1 MKAAVG
7 DLVRGTDDQWMVRPP
22 QHCPSGHKLAPGR
35 VLVGHVPCGCGR
47 RRATSSWGTRLPNLR
62 ASVPE
67 DRGRTGYEPR
77 LASVRQRV
85 KTPARVALADI
96 VFRIEL

>member
-47 RRATSSWGTRLPNLR
+47 RGGHMTWSCECGATVYAPPL
-62 ASVPE
+62 SVACRVLVGPAAV
-67 DRGRTGYEPR
+67 RG
-77 LASVRQRV
+77 
-85 KTPARVALADI
+85 
-96 VFRIEL
+96 